1 MWLSPRCSRSTSA
14 ARQRSP
20 KRVAGEAEGAQPPHR
35 SAGPPTEPRRRERSS
50 ERTSRSESQMAA
62 PGPVCHHR
70 PGPGASPETGQE
82 TRVRTC
88 CIGAARRRYAATVN
102 SACQAGDLDALWAAP
117 ARAWSPAVDMH
128 RPQDAET
135 VAYAGLAPSRCGAP
149 RRTTPRAWRIGWDAC
164 RCHHPRLAYEWLSA
178 VAGGLRTP
186 AMPATDRSG
195 RGQGRAMTPNSL
207 IVRSSPSRGGVVSAP

>member
-1 MWLSPRCSRSTSA
+1 
-14 ARQRSP
+14 
-20 KRVAGEAEGAQPPHR
+20 
-35 SAGPPTEPRRRERSS
+35 
-50 ERTSRSESQMAA
+50 
-62 PGPVCHHR
+62 
-70 PGPGASPETGQE
+70 
-82 TRVRTC
+82 VRTC

-117 ARAWSPAVDMH
+117 ARAWRSAVDMH

-195 RGQGRAMTPNSL
+195 RGHGRAMTPEFVNRPFISQSGRRRFGAL
-207 IVRSSPSRGGVVSAP
+207 ASDLSGASAGWDTTFEW